1 MVFVFVLLTIG
12 IFLMVDYV
20 LRREG
25 REIKEIGKD
34 NNSPIFLSPEKALT
48 PIENGKKRLYHLSH
62 SWLQPTDEG
71 YVYVGFDN
79 FISTLFSSEVSM
91 KDLPLVGAH
100 VPQGAK
106 IWDVG
111 LKNHR
116 ISQLS
121 PISGKVIDVNPAC
134 KLNVPIPTDQTEKSW
149 ILRIKADNLDMEK
162 KNLMKHPQAAKMNT
176 VLIDDLY
183 LSAQEGKYLNDGG
196 KIDPAFIDNMPGE
209 RWNTLIDLFFPYQ
222 QDLMETKQEV

>member
-12 IFLMVDYV
+12 IFLTVDYI

-25 REIKEIGKD
+25 REIKEIGK
-34 NNSPIFLSPEKALT
+34 NKRSPIFLSPEKALR
-48 PIENGKKRLYHLSH
+48 PIKNGSKRLYHLSH
-62 SWLQPTDEG
+62 SWMQPTNEG

-79 FISTLFSSEVSM
+79 FISTLFSSEISM
-91 KDLPLVGAH
+91 NDLPLVGTH

-116 ISQLS
+116 ISQLA
-121 PISGKVIDVNPAC
+121 PLSGKVVDVNPAC

-149 ILRIKADNLDMEK
+149 VLKIEVDNINLET
-162 KNLMKHPQAAKMNT
+162 KNLMGYPQATIMNT
-176 VLIDDLY
+176 ALIDDLY
-183 LSAQEGKYLNDGG
+183 LTAQDGKYLNDGG
-196 KIDPAFIDNMPGE
+196 KIDPDYIDNMPEE
-209 RWNTLIDLFFPYQ
+209 RWNQLVELFFPYQ
-222 QDLMETKQEV
+222 QDLTEL

>member
-12 IFLMVDYV
+12 IFLTVDYV
-20 LRREG
+20 LRRED
-25 REIKEIGKD
+25 REIKEIGREKK
-34 NNSPIFLSPEKALT
+34 SPIFLSPEKALR
-48 PIENGKKRLYHLSH
+48 PIENGKKRSYHLSH
-62 SWLQPTDEG
+62 SWMQPTDEG
-71 YVYVGFDN
+71 FVYVGFDN

-91 KDLPLVGAH
+91 DNLPLVGTH
-100 VPQGAK
+100 VPQGVK

-121 PISGKVIDVNPAC
+121 PISGKVVDINPGC

-149 ILRIKADNLDMEK
+149 VLKIKADNLDIDT
-162 KNLMKHPQAAKMNT
+162 KNLMKHPQAAILNT
-176 VLIDDLY
+176 ALIDDLF

-196 KIDPAFIDNMPGE
+196 MIDPDYVENMSDE
-209 RWNTLIDLFFPYQ
+209 QWNQLVDLFFPYQ
-222 QDLMETKQEV
+222 QDMT